1 MKIIHCAD
9 VHLGS
14 SLTANF
20 DNKKAKER
28 GAELLTTFTN
38 MFDYAENNSVNAII
52 IAGDLFDKD
61 DGIKLL
67 KKNVIRIIQSHPNI
81 SVYYIKGNHDMNG
94 SFEEVLSNLYTFNE
108 NEWTTFSLIN
118 DNKIKITGIE
128 LNKNN
133 KNYIYNTL
141 NLQNEDFNIVVMH
154 GQESAV
160 DAKKDA
166 EIINLKALKG
176 KYIDYLALGH
186 IHSYKEMPLDNNR
199 GIYCYSGCLEGRGF
213 DETGNHGF
221 VLLDID
227 SENHTYTRKFV
238 PFAQRIIYHEK
249 IDISNAEDTISAVQ
263 IIKEHLNKLNYKE
276 GSIAEIVLV
285 GDLDV
290 DVNIDEEYI
299 YSQFKNDFYLLKLKD
314 DFSIKID
321 YGSFEKDESLKGEF
335 VRNVMNDSSL
345 SEEDK
350 AKIIKYGLDALLG
363 KELV

>member
-28 GAELLTTFTN
+28 GAELLTTFTR
-38 MFDYAENNSVNAII
+38 MFEYAKNNSVRAII

-61 DGIKLL
+61 DGIKSL
-67 KKNVIRIIQSHPNI
+67 KKNVVKIIQSYPDI
-81 SVYYIKGNHDMNG
+81 SVYYIRGNHDING
-94 SFEEVLSNLYTFNE
+94 SFEEIPINLYTFND
-108 NEWTTFSLIN
+108 NEWTSFSLPI
-118 DNKIKITGIE
+118 DSKIKITGIE
-128 LNKNN
+128 LNKEN

-154 GQESAV
+154 GQESNV

-176 KYIDYLALGH
+176 KNIDYLALGH
-186 IHSYKEMPLDNNR
+186 IHSYKETLLDNR

-213 DETGNHGF
+213 DEAGSHGF

-227 SENHTYTRKFV
+227 SEKHTFTRKFI
-238 PFAQRIIYHEK
+238 PFAQRIIYCEK

-263 IIKEHLNKLNYKE
+263 IIKEHLNKLAYKE
-276 GSIAEIVLV
+276 GSIAEIVLT

-321 YGSFEKDESLKGEF
+321 YSSFEKDESLKGEF

-345 SEEDK
+345 NEEDK